1 MTANQ
6 HFVVIGAGHAGGIAV
21 QAFRNFG
28 HKGPITL
35 IGEEPNLPY
44 ERPQLSKDLLH
55 SPNENNFQL
64 IRDTKF
70 YNDANISV
78 LLKKS
83 AKSIDV
89 KSKIVLLDDGES
101 VGYDRLLLTTG
112 GKPRIPNIP
121 GMELDGIFTL
131 RTIEDCRAI
140 ENSLSTG
147 AKVLVVGGGFIGL
160 EVAASARMRG
170 AEVTVLEVG
179 PSLMSRSI
187 PTEISDIFYKLH
199 TENNV
204 RINLEQGVQEF
215 LGKGHVDRVKTTSG
229 EEIEIDLVIIGIGIL
244 PETALAQSAQ
254 LKINNGILVN
264 EYCCTSDR
272 NIFAA
277 GDNTN
282 HFSPMLGR
290 HIRLEA
296 WLNAQDQALAAARNM
311 CNEVK
316 PYNKVPWMWTDQFN
330 VNLQIAGAPVKWDRL
345 RIRGDI
351 SKRDFIAFQFE
362 NSLIKAALSVNRQR
376 DMRVARRMISAQAKF
391 SEAEVENEK
400 ISLRNLLKRAKD

>member
-112 GKPRIPNIP
+112 GKPRIPNIR
-121 GMELDGIFTL
+121 EW
-131 RTIEDCRAI
+131 
-140 ENSLSTG
+140 N
-147 AKVLVVGGGFIGL
+147 
-160 EVAASARMRG
+160 
-170 AEVTVLEVG
+170 
-179 PSLMSRSI
+179 
-187 PTEISDIFYKLH
+187 
-199 TENNV
+199 
-204 RINLEQGVQEF
+204 
-215 LGKGHVDRVKTTSG
+215 
-229 EEIEIDLVIIGIGIL
+229 
-244 PETALAQSAQ
+244 
-254 LKINNGILVN
+254 
-264 EYCCTSDR
+264 
-272 NIFAA
+272 
-277 GDNTN
+277 
-282 HFSPMLGR
+282 
-290 HIRLEA
+290 
-296 WLNAQDQALAAARNM
+296 
-311 CNEVK
+311 
-316 PYNKVPWMWTDQFN
+316 
-330 VNLQIAGAPVKWDRL
+330 
-345 RIRGDI
+345 
-351 SKRDFIAFQFE
+351 
-362 NSLIKAALSVNRQR
+362 
-376 DMRVARRMISAQAKF
+376 
-391 SEAEVENEK
+391 
-400 ISLRNLLKRAKD
+400 